1 MGTWLLAAL
10 DITVAA
16 ALFGRCRA
24 GIAAA
29 RTRVR
34 TTAQVADVFGRAR
47 TRWDAGTAAMADA
60 LVPLLTRPPGR
71 PGFGDAEIEAE
82 LLARALSAPDALEES
97 DR

>member
-16 ALFGRCRA
+16 ALLGRCRA
-24 GIAAA
+24 GIDAA

-34 TTAQVADVFGRAR
+34 TTAQVADVFGRAW
-47 TRWDAGTAAMADA
+47 TRWDAGTTAMADA
-60 LVPLLTRPPGR
+60 LAPLLTRPPGR

-82 LLARALSAPDALEES
+82 LLARALSAPDALEA